1 MNGTS
6 SLIAQGIQLSIAPVF
21 MLAAVAAMINAVV
34 GRLARIIDRG
44 RKLENEIESGASRH
58 PDRARTEMH
67 ILRKRARIVNL
78 AIALLSLCALLLCL
92 TAGALFVT
100 EVQHVGASF
109 LIPASFL
116 GGLMSFIA
124 AVSMFLVEVWHS
136 THAFRFGK
144 ELFEAAPPQAP
155 TP

>member
-1 MNGTS
+1 MPIRPLVTCRPQLKHAFHCACTVMNAAS
-6 SLIAQGIQLSIAPVF
+6 SLIAQGILLSIAPVF

-44 RKLENEIESGASRH
+44 RKLENEIESGACRH
-58 PDRARTEMH
+58 PERARIEMR

-100 EVQHVGASF
+100 DKSYGRCTQTDEGQACAFDGS
-109 LIPASFL
+109 
-116 GGLMSFIA
+116 
-124 AVSMFLVEVWHS
+124 
-136 THAFRFGK
+136 AFRVK
-144 ELFEAAPPQAP
+144 Y
-155 TP
+155 